1 MESRLSSL
9 PELGSGRLAL
19 VVLALGLAVV
29 GCRPSSGPERAETP
43 VAPVALPRPAAV
55 TTTTPTAAAPRVE
68 AGDLDRAEVVI
79 GGVSFEAELAV
90 DPSDRAKGLSG
101 RASLKPM
108 TGMLFV
114 FESPTASSFWMKEM
128 RFPLDFVWIG
138 EDCAVVDITAEV
150 PAPTPGTVLADL
162 PRYSSLAPAA
172 YNFEINAG
180 EAKQVRA
187 GSGRPCTDL
196 RDASRCR
203 KPLRVA

>member
-19 VVLALGLAVV
+19 VVLALGLAVI
-29 GCRPSSGPERAETP
+29 GCRPSNGPERAETP

-162 PRYSSLAPAA
+162 PRYSSSAPAA
-172 YNFEINAG
+172 YNFEISAG
-180 EAKQVRA
+180 EAKRYGLAVGDPVRIYGMPA
-187 GSGRPCTDL
+187 GVESPCG
-196 RDASRCR
+196 
-203 KPLRVA
+203 

>member
-19 VVLALGLAVV
+19 VVLALGLAVI
-29 GCRPSSGPERAETP
+29 GCRPSNGPERAETP

-180 EAKQVRA
+180 EAGKYGLAVGDPVRIYGMAA
-187 GSGRPCTDL
+187 GVESPCG
-196 RDASRCR
+196 
-203 KPLRVA
+203 